1 MSRPVICGL
10 VSAALAATLVGCFS
24 GYSETAPVGDLRVHR
39 GDFSSDLVLSG
50 ELEAARGETLNVPPL
65 PSWQTAIKWIA
76 EDGSLL
82 KGGEPAVE
90 LDNTALTADL
100 ETKRQALTQALQEL
114 QQREAE
120 WAADLEQKQL
130 EAEKAKSEMEK
141 AKLDALTP
149 RDLMAKKVYEEKQ
162 TKLRRTTVGHEKAV
176 DLLAS
181 RRTAVAAERRN
192 LELRI
197 EKAHRDISTAER
209 AIEELVLRAPR
220 DGIVVIRDIPWEGR
234 KLQTGDTVFVGM
246 AIAMLPDVA
255 TMRVKAGLADVDDG
269 KVTLGMPVT
278 VTIDAFPDTPF
289 TGKISSISAVAQESR
304 RQSLRR
310 QFEVL
315 IALDRLDPDRMRP
328 GLSAQIVVRRQ
339 NQPKML
345 LAPRAAIEFSSDK
358 PKVHLASGGTKDV
371 KLGPCNAQECVVLD
385 GLTEGEKLAPVV
397 GVGNGVGNA

>member
-1 MSRPVICGL
+1 MLRILTCAVFA
-10 VSAALAATLVGCFS
+10 AALAGCFS
-24 GYSETAPVGDLRVHR
+24 GYSETAPAGELRVRR
-39 GDFSSDLVLSG
+39 GDFASDLVLSG

-76 EDGSLL
+76 EDGAIL

-120 WAADLEQKQL
+120 WSADLEQKQL
-130 EAEKAKSEMEK
+130 DAQKRKSELEKAE
-141 AKLDALTP
+141 LDALTP
-149 RDLMAKKVYEEKQ
+149 KDLLATKVYEEKQ
-162 TKLRRTTVGHEKAV
+162 TALRRTTVEHQKAV

-192 LELRI
+192 LQLRI
-197 EKAHRDISTAER
+197 EKAHRDIATAER

-220 DGIVVIRDIPWEGR
+220 DGIIVIRDIPWEGR

-246 AIAMLPDVA
+246 AIAMLPDVS
-255 TMRVKAGLADVDDG
+255 TMRVKAALADVDDG
-269 KVTLGMPVT
+269 KIAIGMPVT
-278 VTIDAFPDTPF
+278 VTIDAFPDAPF
-289 TGKISSISAVAQESR
+289 QGKISAISAVAQESR

-315 IALDRLDPDRMRP
+315 VALDRLDTERMRP
-328 GLSAQIVVRRQ
+328 GLSARIVVRRL
-339 NQPKML
+339 NQPRTL
-345 LAPRAAIEFSSDK
+345 LAPRAAIDFAGT
-358 PKVHLASGGTKDV
+358 PKVHLAGGQTKDV
-371 KLGPCNAQECVVLD
+371 KLGPCNAQDCVVLD

-397 GVGNGVGNA
+397 GVGNA